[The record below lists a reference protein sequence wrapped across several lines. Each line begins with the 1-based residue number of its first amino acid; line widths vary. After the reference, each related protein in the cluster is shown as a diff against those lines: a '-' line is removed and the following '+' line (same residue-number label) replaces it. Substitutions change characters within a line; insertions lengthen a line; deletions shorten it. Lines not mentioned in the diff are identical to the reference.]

1 MNANMNT
8 VGSGGRARRA
18 LRCLL
23 LSALLLLLCAVGT
36 ACRGIG
42 DSGEAPYDHLVT
54 FDYNYGNLEANCPTQ
69 YLGVRDGGL
78 VSIQPGY
85 SDAFTLY
92 EIKGHYLEGWYTA
105 KTDGEGK
112 PLKDSKTGMVLLDSK
127 WDFETGTVG
136 ADMTLYAR
144 WVAESVLSFVDRETG
159 ELLYSMRAT
168 PGTSRKLPVQAEGA
182 IIEKMPGHTVYG
194 YFADAECT
202 QPFTFPHIFGE
213 TDETVYVSLLEGTWL
228 IVRTPAAFQKGVN
241 AGANLYLDADLDF
254 SQVATGWQV
263 RDFGGTLNGN
273 GHTIRGIT
281 LTLEGSRNKSNNFAL
296 FGTLRSKAYLHDVTF
311 ADVNISFSAKVNGT
325 YAVAGFAW
333 AAESGA
339 RVENVTLTGLLT
351 YDFASAPTSTVTAWI
366 AENGMKPE
374 DANGC
379 DYSGLVLRD
388 AAAG

>member
-1 MNANMNT
+1 MNT

-202 QPFTFPHIFGE
+202 QPFTFPHTFGE

-273 GHTIRGIT
+273 GH
-281 LTLEGSRNKSNNFAL
+281 
-296 FGTLRSKAYLHDVTF
+296 

>member
-23 LSALLLLLCAVGT
+23 LSTLLLLLCAVGT

-202 QPFTFPHIFGE
+202 QPFTFPHTFGE

-241 AGANLYLDADLDF
+241 AGANL
-254 SQVATGWQV
+254 
-263 RDFGGTLNGN
+263 
-273 GHTIRGIT
+273 
-281 LTLEGSRNKSNNFAL
+281 
-296 FGTLRSKAYLHDVTF
+296 
-311 ADVNISFSAKVNGT
+311 
-325 YAVAGFAW
+325 
-333 AAESGA
+333 
-339 RVENVTLTGLLT
+339 
-351 YDFASAPTSTVTAWI
+351 
-366 AENGMKPE
+366 
-374 DANGC
+374 
-379 DYSGLVLRD
+379 
-388 AAAG
+388 